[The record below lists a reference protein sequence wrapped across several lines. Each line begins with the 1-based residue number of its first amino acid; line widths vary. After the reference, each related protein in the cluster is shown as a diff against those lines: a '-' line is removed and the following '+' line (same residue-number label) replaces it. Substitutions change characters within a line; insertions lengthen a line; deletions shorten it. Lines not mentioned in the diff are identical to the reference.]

1 MIRRPPRSTL
11 FPYTTLFRS
20 VVVINGLGELPGPA
34 VFHPCGRLLIASEQ
48 EGILEVNTLTR
59 SLVPRP
65 GGGVKPAGHGVAA
78 LALDQ
83 RGRIYAL
90 DRGAC
95 TAPGVVHVLSAPP
108 GYAELETVP
117 VGVCPSAAA
126 AVFTQAAP

>member
-1 MIRRPPRSTL
+1 MVKRALGSTG
-11 FPYTTLFRS
+11 RD
-20 VVVINGLGELPGPA
+20 VGAIGLGGMPLSIT
-34 VFHPCGRLLIASEQ
+34 GRPSEQ

-65 GGGVKPAGHGVAA
+65 GGGVKPGGHGVAA

-90 DRGAC
+90 DRGDC
-95 TAPGVVHVLSAPP
+95 TTPGVVHVLSAPP
-108 GYAELETVP
+108 DYAELETVP